1 MKIIYWNV
9 NGIRAVQRRINFN
22 KFLTEQNADIM
33 CLGEIKASKTENN
46 MHFQMMYPHQ
56 YWNISKARKGYSG
69 TVVFSKVKPIS
80 VEKSPFD
87 NEGRLINLEYEDFN
101 LINLYVPNSGQELK
115 RLEYRVN
122 EWDEKLR
129 EYIKAQKKPVI
140 VVGDMNVARYEIDLA
155 RPKSNTRSSGFTKEE
170 RESFEKT
177 LELGLVDTFR
187 HFHPEEVKYSYWGYR
202 FRCREKNLGWRID
215 YFLVSKEMMKN
226 VRESNILA
234 DQMGSDHAPIILI
247 KN

>member
-22 KFLTEQNADIM
+22 KFLTDNNADIM

-46 MHFQMMYPHQ
+46 MHLQMMYPHQ
-56 YWNISKARKGYSG
+56 YWNISKAKKGYSG
-69 TVVFSKVKPIS
+69 TVVLSKIKPLS

-87 NEGRLINLEYEDFN
+87 EEGRLINLEFDNFN

-122 EWDEKLR
+122 EWDKKLR
-129 EYIKAQKKPVI
+129 EYINSQKKPVI

-155 RPKSNTRSSGFTKEE
+155 RPKSNRRSSGFTKEE

-177 LELGLVDTFR
+177 LDLGLVDTFR
-187 HFHPEEVKYSYWGYR
+187 HFHPDEVKYSYWGYR
-202 FRCREKNLGWRID
+202 FKCREKNLGWRID
-215 YFLVSKEMMKN
+215 YFLVSKELMKD
-226 VRESNILA
+226 VRESDIMTE
-234 DQMGSDHAPIILI
+234 QVGSDHAPIILL

>member
-1 MKIIYWNV
+1 
-9 NGIRAVQRRINFN
+9 
-22 KFLTEQNADIM
+22 
-33 CLGEIKASKTENN
+33 
-46 MHFQMMYPHQ
+46 MMYPYQ

-69 TVVFSKVKPIS
+69 TVVFSKVKPLS

-87 NEGRLINLEYEDFN
+87 NEGRLINVEYEDFN

-129 EYIKAQKKPVI
+129 EYIKGQKKPVI

-155 RPKSNTRSSGFTKEE
+155 RPKTNTRSSGFTKEE

-215 YFLVSKEMMKN
+215 YFLVSKELMKN
-226 VRESNILA
+226 ITESDIMA
-234 DQMGSDHAPIILI
+234 DQIGSDHAPIILL